1 MKNKINFLFSF
12 LLIGIIL
19 SGCSSD
25 SEKNDE
31 VVVPVK
37 VYITQPESLTQ
48 FLKLTGTITARND
61 QVVYSKISERIEAL
75 FVKPGD
81 RVSANQIIAK
91 QYSALLHQG
100 VEVAKANVTNAE
112 AQFELAELN
121 FKRMERLLDQKA
133 VSPQQFDQSSTQF
146 KAAGSALEAARA
158 QLQQAIEQ
166 LDNANIKAPFI
177 GTVAAVFVELNQM
190 VMAGQQVAQIID
202 ASSMKSKIKVASRD
216 INLVKKGKEV
226 EISIPAVPGKTYKG
240 KVTTIDQAVDPLSK
254 TLEVEIQIINA
265 DENVKSGMYAEFM
278 IPSSSIN
285 NSIVVPE
292 NALLSQTEV
301 QINKETG
308 VQETAKKYFLFVVE
322 SERAKLKEVQVGL
335 ISNSRAQITGGINFG
350 DTVIVVGNNIV
361 QEDQKVKIID

>member
-1 MKNKINFLFSF
+1 MKSKIKILFSL

-37 VYITQPESLTQ
+37 VYTTQPESLTQ
-48 FLKLTGTITARND
+48 YLKLTGTITAGND
-61 QVVYSKISERIEAL
+61 QVVYSKMSERIEAL
-75 FVKPGD
+75 FVRPGD
-81 RVSANQIIAK
+81 RVSTNQIIAK
-91 QYSALLHQG
+91 QYSALLNQG
-100 VEVAKANVTNAE
+100 VEAAKANVSNAE

-121 FKRMERLLDQKA
+121 YKRMERLLDQKA

-146 KAAGSALEAARA
+146 KAAGSALEAAQA

-166 LDNANIKAPFI
+166 LDNSNIKAPFS

-216 INLVKKGKEV
+216 INLIQRGKEV
-226 EISIPAVPGKTYKG
+226 EISIPAIPNKSYKG
-240 KVTTIDQAVDPLSK
+240 KVTLIDQAVDPLSK
-254 TLEVEIQIINA
+254 SLEIEIQIINA
-265 DENVKSGMYAEFM
+265 DNNIKSGMYAEFM
-278 IPSSSIN
+278 IPATSVD

-292 NALLSQTEV
+292 TALLSQTEAR
-301 QINKETG
+301 INRETG

-322 SERAKLKEVQVGL
+322 NERAKLKEVQVGMM
-335 ISNSRAQITGGINFG
+335 SDSRAQITGGIDFN
-350 DTVIVVGNNIV
+350 DTVIVIGNNVV
-361 QEDQKVKIID
+361 QEDQKVNIIE